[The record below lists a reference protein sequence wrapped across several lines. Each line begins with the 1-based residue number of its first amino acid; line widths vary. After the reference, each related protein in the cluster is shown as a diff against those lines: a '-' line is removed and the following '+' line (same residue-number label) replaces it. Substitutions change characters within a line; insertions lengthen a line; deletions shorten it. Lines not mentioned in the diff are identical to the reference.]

1 MLRFRKPVWGLI
13 FAALTVALLL
23 VPLPWADR
31 TSIHDE
37 VVIARTPAEVF
48 DYIATPQ
55 HWPAWYPASGAVA
68 GATDHPLALGE
79 RVAESF
85 VAGERSAV
93 VIWTVT
99 INQRPRVWAI
109 AGEVPGGRRAGTI
122 TYKLTPAMTPS
133 LTPSA
138 ESTRFEREFSYQSPT
153 LLFALL
159 LLPGRFRSRALV
171 VVVAHDS
178 SSSGVTRIQPS
189 CTSCGMRGR

>member
-1 MLRFRKPVWGLI
+1 MLRFRKPIWGLI
-13 FAALTVALLL
+13 FAALAVALLL

-48 DYIATPQ
+48 DYISTPQ

-68 GATDHPLALGE
+68 GATDHPLGLGE

-99 INQRPRVWAI
+99 ISQRPRIWAI

-153 LLFALL
+153 LLFALINRL
-159 LLPGRFRSRALV
+159 MLRSRLQSESAEAVRRLKARLEAPQV
-171 VVVAHDS
+171 
-178 SSSGVTRIQPS
+178 P
-189 CTSCGMRGR
+189 